1 MTGTHCMEAE
11 AVAVAAEDAP
21 RPPAMMAPAHLQPAS
36 PLDLPAE
43 VFRAGLDRRKAN
55 RAALMEWVRA
65 ALVEGVDF
73 GRIHTAGKSKCA
85 YAAKGL
91 GNECPDPRHWSKP
104 SLFKPGA
111 EKICG
116 MLGVTVHYPTL
127 HDYEQAALHGVD
139 IKHVILRCEIRDAA
153 GRVVAD
159 GVGARTIAQDYGDLN
174 KALKMAE
181 KSAHIDSAL
190 RMAGLSEVFTQDI
203 EDMKG
208 GFGNDQGKQDS
219 AGVAAGDE
227 GAAQADAPA
236 AITEAQRRRLEARI
250 DGLGF
255 DRERVKD
262 WLRRA
267 THGRVGHFADLTT
280 SDYAILD
287 GKLEQWAQEQ
297 PA

>member
-1 MTGTHCMEAE
+1 MTGTHCEEAE
-11 AVAVAAEDAP
+11 AVAVAAEAAP
-21 RPPAMMAPAHLQPAS
+21 RPLAVMAPAHLQSAT

-85 YAAKGL
+85 YAAKGW

-139 IKHVILRCEIRDAA
+139 IKHVILRCEIRDAG

-159 GVGARTIAQDYGDLN
+159 GVGARTLSQDYGDLN

-208 GFGNDQGKQDS
+208 GGANEGKPDS
-219 AGVAAGDE
+219 AVLAAGDE
-227 GAAQADAPA
+227 GAAAQAAPA
-236 AITEAQRRRLEARI
+236 AITEAQRRRLESRI
-250 DGLGF
+250 AESGL

-267 THGRVGHFADLTT
+267 TRGRVGHFADMTT
-280 SDYAILD
+280 ADYATLD
-287 GKLEQWAQEQ
+287 GKLEQWAGE
-297 PA
+297 PAA